1 MTRTISPTRRSNKNA
16 GRIKVSAQDME
27 MKADTEE
34 EDAEAA
40 AEAEDSAA
48 EEDEDS
54 RFFRRFPTFPFLFL
68 LSATE
73 YLIQL
78 SKSIILRNTII
89 GNLAQ

>member
-34 EDAEAA
+34 EDVEAA

-54 RFFRRFPTFPFLFL
+54 RFFGFPEFFLIFSSFL
-68 LSATE
+68 CFGS
-73 YLIQL
+73 
-78 SKSIILRNTII
+78 
-89 GNLAQ
+89 